1 MAGRLAFSLIA
12 GVLAATTTA
21 CALGQEVSSR
31 ARLDD
36 FALPATDRSTGVQQL
51 SDGPRAVP
59 AQPVGE
65 RDVSAPPNSMAK
77 ATSSAPVVQVTATG
91 EAIRPAQRDPAQARS
106 ARGVSDLSA
115 RQDSAP
121 RATAALTGDDS
132 CDPQNRRANRPTG
145 RDTAESERC
154 RRILELRA
162 AEFDAPA
169 APVLSAEQRIT
180 VEQQRR
186 DAGQG
191 LSTPDMSTRVLA
203 RGTDAESRSSQELAS
218 LVLSPTD
225 GDPAVPPRTLENP
238 ALDTGLSELLQTLVV
253 QLGGQPR
260 P

>member
-1 MAGRLAFSLIA
+1 M
-12 GVLAATTTA
+12 
-21 CALGQEVSSR
+21 GQEVSSR
-31 ARLDD
+31 ARLDE

-59 AQPVGE
+59 AQPVGD
-65 RDVSAPPNSMAK
+65 RDVSVPRNAAPGTTPA
-77 ATSSAPVVQVTATG
+77 APVVQVTSAG

-121 RATAALTGDDS
+121 RATAALSGDDN
-132 CDPQNRRANRPTG
+132 CDPQNRRVSRATG

-169 APVLSAEQRIT
+169 APVLSAEQRIV
-180 VEQQRR
+180 VEQLRR
-186 DAGQG
+186 DTVSG
-191 LSTPDMSTRVLA
+191 LSTPDMTNRALA
-203 RGTDAESRSSQELAS
+203 RANDAESRSSQELAS
-218 LVLSPTD
+218 IVLAPAP
-225 GDPAVPPRTLENP
+225 GDPVGAPNSLDNP
-238 ALDTGLSELLQTLVV
+238 VLDTGLSELLQTLVI
-253 QLGGQPR
+253 QLGAPPR